1 MKVNKIIR
9 QFPIPSYFILTFFLS
24 WLGAFILVAPKL
36 LSGQII
42 SKMDG
47 ILMFPVMLIGPSA
60 ASIVL
65 TAITDGKTG
74 LRNLFSRMGKW
85 KLSIYWYAIA
95 LLIPPCLILL
105 ILFLFRSF
113 VSPSFNPNWWP
124 VGFLF
129 GVPAGFFEEIGWT
142 GFAIHK
148 MLPSKNR
155 ITTGIIIGFLWGL
168 WHLPVI
174 DFLGSASPHG
184 VFLIPF
190 ILSFIALLMA
200 VRLLIVWV
208 YSFTK
213 SILIAQIIHAV
224 STGCLAMLG
233 PSKVTPAQETLWY
246 GSYAVLLWI
255 TVLTIYFID
264 NRKRAKVKKVD
275 LQ

>member
-9 QFPIPSYFILTFFLS
+9 QFPIRSYFILTFFLS
-24 WLGAFILVAPKL
+24 WLGAFILVATKL

-47 ILMFPVMLIGPSA
+47 ILMFPVMLIGPCTA
-60 ASIVL
+60 GIVL
-65 TAITDGKTG
+65 TSIIDGKAG
-74 LRNLFSRMGKW
+74 IRNLFSRLGRW
-85 KLSIYWYAIA
+85 KVFIGWYAIA
-95 LLIPPCLILL
+95 LFIAPCLIML

-113 VSPSFNPNWWP
+113 VSPSFTPNWWP

-148 MLPSKNR
+148 MLSLKNR
-155 ITTGIIIGFLWGL
+155 ITTGLIIGLLWGL

-190 ILSFIALLMA
+190 ILAFIALLMA

-208 YSFTK
+208 YSYTK
-213 SILIAQIIHAV
+213 SILLAQLIHAV

-233 PSKVTPAQETLWY
+233 PSKLTPAQETLWY

-264 NRKRAKVKKVD
+264 NRKRAKVKKVAM
-275 LQ
+275 Q